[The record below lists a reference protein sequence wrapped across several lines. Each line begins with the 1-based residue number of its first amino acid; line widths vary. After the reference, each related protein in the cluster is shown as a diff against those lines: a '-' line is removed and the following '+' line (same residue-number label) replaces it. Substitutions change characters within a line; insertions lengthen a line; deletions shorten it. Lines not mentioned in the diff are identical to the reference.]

1 VRTSEIFKRLH
12 ALLLI
17 AVALWCFATAVA
29 GGLVGLVLGN
39 LRLPVIVAAAS
50 SPAAGAGANIG
61 ISAVAALTAAVT
73 HVRAGRI
80 DWRVFAWMTPPSVI
94 GALAGGL
101 LSGAVPGDALLI
113 AIGITLIVFGI
124 DLLRRRRPRP
134 TAGTGSE
141 SASAAVVSGLV
152 IGLLGGFVGL
162 ILGSLRIGALLRFV
176 GADAFR
182 AIGTNVSVGFCL
194 GVAGVLG
201 HLNGGVDWTL
211 LAVGAAAS
219 VPGAML
225 GSRLTGR
232 LDEQQLLQAVGAVLV
247 VAGAGM
253 AAQGLF

>member
-1 VRTSEIFKRLH
+1 MH

-39 LRLPVIVAAAS
+39 LRLPVIVLAAS

-61 ISAVAALTAAVT
+61 ISAVAALAAAVT

-80 DWRVFAWMTPPSVI
+80 DWRVFAWMTPPSI
-94 GALAGGL
+94 AGALAGGL
-101 LSGAVPGDALLI
+101 VSGAISGDALLI
-113 AIGITLIVFGI
+113 AIGVTLIVFGA
-124 DLLRRRRPRP
+124 DLLRPHRSRPAAR
-134 TAGTGSE
+134 TGSE
-141 SASAAVVSGLV
+141 SAPAAVVSGLA

-162 ILGSLRIGALLRFV
+162 ILGSLRIGALLRLV

-182 AIGTNVSVGFCL
+182 AVGTNVSVGFCL
-194 GVAGVLG
+194 GVAGVFG
-201 HLNGGVDWTL
+201 HLSGGVDWAL

-219 VPGAML
+219 VPGAL
-225 GSRLTGR
+225 IGAGLTGR
-232 LDEQQLLQAVGAVLV
+232 LAEEQLLRAVGAVLV

-253 AAQGLF
+253 AAQGIF